1 MFMTFLL
8 FLFWASAFFILYTY
22 FGYPILIALI
32 AKIWP
37 NPGVY
42 SEIYPN
48 VTLLIS
54 AYNEEKYI
62 SDKLDNS
69 LSLDYPREKL
79 QILVV
84 ADGSTD
90 KTLEIV
96 KTYSERSVELLYEP
110 ERNGKLAAITRAMQF
125 SRGEIVIFSDANNM
139 YDVKAIRELIL
150 PFSDPKVGGTTGAK
164 HIIED
169 GRDLSSAEGLYWKFE
184 STIKKNESMIG
195 SCVGSVGE
203 IFAIRKDAFISP
215 AGKIILDDLYI
226 ILDLLRR
233 GYRVIYVPQARS
245 FEYVSVNAQD
255 EIERRTRNNVGLY
268 QTISLSGN
276 LLPFDRP
283 FLVWQIVSHK
293 YFRVF
298 LPFGFIIMFLTNV
311 AIVIFFNDQY
321 YSSAEV
327 LFMFLLT
334 ALSLQII
341 FYCSAIFG
349 NLFNIKGRMGKLLYL
364 PVFLVNSNIA
374 ALMGFY
380 NYFTNRRSPIWKR
393 VRR

>member
-1 MFMTFLL
+1 MAFLL

-22 FGYPILIALI
+22 LGYPILIALI
-32 AKIWP
+32 AKICP
-37 NPGVY
+37 NSGAF

-90 KTLEIV
+90 KTPEIV
-96 KTYSERSVELLYEP
+96 KSFSKKGVELLYDP

-125 SRGEIVIFSDANNM
+125 SRGAIVIFSDANNM

-150 PFSDPKVGGTTGAK
+150 PFSDPKVGGATGAK

-169 GRDLSSAEGLYWKFE
+169 GRDLSSAEGLYWKYE
-184 STIKKNESMIG
+184 SAIKKNESMVD
-195 SCVGSVGE
+195 SCVSSVGE
-203 IFAIRKDAFISP
+203 IFAIRKDAFIP
-215 AGKIILDDLYI
+215 PEGKIILDDLFI

-245 FEYVSVNAQD
+245 FEYVSVSAQD

-311 AIVIFFNDQY
+311 AIVIFLNDRY

-327 LFMFLLT
+327 LFIFLLT
-334 ALSLQII
+334 ALSLQIT
-341 FYCSAIFG
+341 FYFSAIFG